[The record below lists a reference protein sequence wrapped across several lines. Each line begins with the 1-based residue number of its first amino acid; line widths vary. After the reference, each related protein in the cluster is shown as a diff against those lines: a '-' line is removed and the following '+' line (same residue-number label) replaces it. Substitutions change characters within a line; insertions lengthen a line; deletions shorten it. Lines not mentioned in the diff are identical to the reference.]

1 MFLLL
6 FLFVKPAG
14 VWSPCLSLFNLMVQ
28 AAIFVQLPSFWVSFF
43 NVCQVDAQRQ
53 REVESQSLRLL
64 QLFAG
69 GVSGP
74 QLPNMNLWDKL
85 LKETGQKVWPF
96 SNYNHKTGWSIGEL
110 LDRYKSKPSVWN
122 RFEWFFSPQK
132 KSILP
137 RGGDIYL
144 FSCKI
149 SVTSSLNSELLD
161 LNSVLSTHV
170 KGNEEICK
178 IWKLFSEFCGNLY
191 PCSAPIATAGSLVVK
206 HHFWCTYACAF
217 LVNFL
222 FRLTTFHL

>member
-1 MFLLL
+1 MIYCTRKLAVQVHWICMDKYINGEHIGFLYVFLAF
-6 FLFVKPAG
+6 FLFKPAG

-74 QLPNMNLWDKL
+74 QMPNMNLWDKL

-96 SNYNHKTGWSIGEL
+96 RNYSHKTGWSIGEL
-110 LDRYKSKPSVWN
+110 LDRYKSKPSVWS
-122 RFEWFFSPQK
+122 RFEWFFSPPK

-137 RGGDIYL
+137 GGGDIYL
-144 FSCKI
+144 
-149 SVTSSLNSELLD
+149 
-161 LNSVLSTHV
+161 
-170 KGNEEICK
+170 
-178 IWKLFSEFCGNLY
+178 
-191 PCSAPIATAGSLVVK
+191 PI
-206 HHFWCTYACAF
+206 
-217 LVNFL
+217 
-222 FRLTTFHL
+222 